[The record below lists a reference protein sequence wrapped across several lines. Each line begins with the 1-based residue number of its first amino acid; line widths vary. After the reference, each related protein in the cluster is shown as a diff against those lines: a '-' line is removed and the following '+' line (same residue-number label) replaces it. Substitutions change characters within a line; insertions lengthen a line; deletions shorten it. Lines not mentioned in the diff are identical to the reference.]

1 MRRIFLPAILFTFL
15 LSAACSEKVSAPI
28 PGPAS
33 FSWGQASDKTISNLS
48 ASGSMLESEE
58 GAVATLSYPV
68 SQDPELEES
77 ALFQDAEKPEEPYT
91 VRLYSNEGK
100 LSIVRIQRRDT
111 TENVDAFMKV
121 IKELYDL
128 ESPAIDKPGNDEKTE
143 TGNVIRSSE
152 QIFENQQ
159 YVVRLNRTSVTATE
173 VRIKGGL
180 NDQVEL
186 QIYAKAENTGISAAA
201 LDKE

>member
-1 MRRIFLPAILFTFL
+1 
-15 LSAACSEKVSAPI
+15 
-28 PGPAS
+28 
-33 FSWGQASDKTISNLS
+33 
-48 ASGSMLESEE
+48 
-58 GAVATLSYPV
+58 
-68 SQDPELEES
+68 
-77 ALFQDAEKPEEPYT
+77 
-91 VRLYSNEGK
+91 
-100 LSIVRIQRRDT
+100 
-111 TENVDAFMKV
+111 MKV

-173 VRIKGGL
+173 ERMKGGL

>member
-1 MRRIFLPAILFTFL
+1 MRRILLPAILLTFL

-48 ASGSMLESEE
+48 ATGWMLESEE

-77 ALFQDAEKPEEPYT
+77 AMFKDSEKPEEPYT

-111 TENVDAFMKV
+111 TENVDAFMKTM
-121 IKELYDL
+121 KELYGLDTAAI
-128 ESPAIDKPGNDEKTE
+128 EKPASSEETE
-143 TGNVIRSSE
+143 TGNVIRTSE
-152 QIFENQQ
+152 EIFENKE
-159 YVVRLNRTSVTATE
+159 YVVRLNRTTVTATE
-173 VRIKGGL
+173 ARMKGGL

-186 QIYAKAENTGISAAA
+186 QIYAKAENTDISAEA